1 MAHSATRTDRVL
13 RAGAIITALGLMFT
27 LIAIL
32 PLFFP
37 SLSLPS
43 ALWFLAMLTGVGI
56 LVICAGL
63 VMGARSRRSH
73 ALVPD

>member
-1 MAHSATRTDRVL
+1 MPDTSTPADRVM
-13 RAGAIITALGLMFT
+13 RIGAAVTGIGLIFT

-32 PLFFP
+32 PLLFP

-43 ALWFLAMLTGVGI
+43 ALWFCSMLTGVGL

-63 VMGARSRRSH
+63 VMSARSRR
-73 ALVPD
+73 AR